1 MKVKI
6 IETGQIKTVLRS
18 VGQLMIEEGYA
29 VDAEHENDPE
39 ENLIREHLGAQQ
51 EKSMQKQV
59 VEVIHRHIVEE
70 EE

>member
-18 VGQLMIEEGYA
+18 VGQLMISEGYA
-29 VDAEHENDPE
+29 VAAEHEQDPE
-39 ENLIREHLGAQQ
+39 QDIIRQHIGVQ
-51 EKSMQKQV
+51 EEKKTQRHV
-59 VEVIHRHIVEE
+59 IEVTHRHIVEE